1 VNKAICLMDIT
12 DFTVSCTH
20 MITED
25 QLEQLCPD
33 WFKGMDYEYVW
44 LQRSTRQ
51 HNPESQDVAIET

>member
-1 VNKAICLMDIT
+1 
-12 DFTVSCTH
+12 

-33 WFKGMDYEYVW
+33 WFKGMDYEYLW

-51 HNPESQDVAIET
+51 HNPESQDVAIEA